1 MLKVGQNPT
10 NVRHSKKKR
19 VCKKSNAESCIFT
32 NGFEHSPK
40 YNKRNVLHT
49 QHKHLSKI
57 HLLICI
63 SFTFFNYNKIF
74 VYLTLITILYYGF
87 YI

>member
-10 NVRHSKKKR
+10 NVRHSKKR
-19 VCKKSNAESCIFT
+19 EFLKSPTQKVVFLQTDLNIHTSI
-32 NGFEHSPK
+32 
-40 YNKRNVLHT
+40 NKRNVLHI

-57 HLLICI
+57 HLSICV
-63 SFTFFNYNKIF
+63 SFTFDNYNKIF